1 MEGISME
8 EKLKRLIKDTLCID
22 ISQMTEKEKEYPL
35 LSKRFEVLPYQML
48 VLFTRIERD
57 FGIRIDEEDI
67 VAGRFN
73 SYSDILKICEKHVN
87 ITIAD

>member
-8 EKLKRLIKDTLCID
+8 EKLKRLIKDTLSID

-73 SYSDILKICEKHVN
+73 SYSDILRICEKHVN
-87 ITIAD
+87 ITITN

>member
-8 EKLKRLIKDTLCID
+8 EKLKRLIKDTLSID

-73 SYSDILKICEKHVN
+73 SYSDILRICEKHVN